1 MEHIYYAD
9 TVPNAEEA
17 AVDPAD
23 GLVLLSDDESDDEGA
38 HGPSRGLSEETEVP
52 THRIRPRVR
61 NILGLFGKENMEA
74 YTEWLKLVK
83 ILVLLQPSSA
93 AAERVF
99 ALLASMFSKK
109 QRKSS
114 TRRPSSAPLPAGCT
128 SGDLHDKF
136 PCDIDLCGY
145 NAHTKCLFLI
155 EKHRS

>member
-9 TVPNAEEA
+9 MVPNAEEA
-17 AVDPAD
+17 AVDPDD
-23 GLVLLSDDESDDEGA
+23 GLVVLSDDESDDEGA

-61 NILGLFGKENMEA
+61 NILGLFGKE
-74 YTEWLKLVK
+74 

-109 QRKSS
+109 QRKLYQK
-114 TRRPSSAPLPAGCT
+114 TLFGTIARRM
-128 SGDLHDKF
+128 HK
-136 PCDIDLCGY
+136 
-145 NAHTKCLFLI
+145 
-155 EKHRS
+155 R

>member
-9 TVPNAEEA
+9 MVPNAEEA
-17 AVDPAD
+17 AVDPDD

-61 NILGLFGKENMEA
+61 NILGLFGKE
-74 YTEWLKLVK
+74 

-99 ALLASMFSKK
+99 VLLASMPVCSA
-109 QRKSS
+109 KSS
-114 TRRPSSAPLPAGCT
+114 ATSTVPEDPLRHHCPQDAQAVIYMT
-128 SGDLHDKF
+128 NS
-136 PCDIDLCGY
+136 
-145 NAHTKCLFLI
+145 HTV
-155 EKHRS
+155 